1 MTETDKGAD
10 AHVGERRQVAVQEP
24 RRYAPLSAHILP
36 TSATMIGVC
45 MTVLTIGRLGPY
57 RELHVLVDKLLAL
70 DALMFLSSSLLSFLS
85 MRARQRGA
93 RYESYAES
101 VFTAG
106 LGVLTLAAVLVA
118 FAIR

>member
-1 MTETDKGAD
+1 MASND
-10 AHVGERRQVAVQEP
+10 APNDLRVSAENRPAVGELRSNAS
-24 RRYAPLSAHILP
+24 LSAHILP

-70 DALMFLSSSLLSFLS
+70 DALMFLLSSLLSFMS